1 MLCRFNVGYAQWRA
15 QNFSEAAKNLRV
27 VAQAD
32 PRDGEAQF
40 LLAKA
45 LAASGQQAEA
55 ARADNE
61 AKRYLSNY
69 AKWTVAPDRIPALA
83 RLKEELNRATIYKME
98 GQWRIKVK

>member
-1 MLCRFNVGYAQWRA
+1 LYRFNTGYAQWRA
-15 QNFSEAAKNLRV
+15 GNFAEAVRYLRP

-45 LAASGQQAEA
+45 LEALGQQAEA
-55 ARADNE
+55 TRADNE

-69 AKWTVAPDRIPALA
+69 ARWTIAPDRVPMLA
-83 RLKEELNRATIYKME
+83 RLKEELNRATIYKKE
-98 GQWRIKVK
+98 GQWRIKIK